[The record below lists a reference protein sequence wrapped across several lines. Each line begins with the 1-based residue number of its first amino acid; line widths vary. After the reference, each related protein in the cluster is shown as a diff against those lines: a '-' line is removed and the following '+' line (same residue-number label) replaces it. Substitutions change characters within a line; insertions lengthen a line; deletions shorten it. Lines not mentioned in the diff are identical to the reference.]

1 MCQGY
6 DTSMDGRR
14 KGMFCSGACLP
25 DSMEGFL

>member
-6 DTSMDGRR
+6 DTSMDGRC
-14 KGMFCSGACLP
+14 KGAFCSGVCLP